1 MKRSEMINL
10 ISNYFYE
17 NGVDAEKSMDEADT
31 LLTAIELRGMVPPLR
46 KSTPDDFVNI
56 GFTQDFLEEHDFKTN
71 GWEDE
76 EDLSSTTKPE
86 VE

>member
-1 MKRSEMINL
+1 MKRSEMLDRIEFL
-10 ISNYFYE
+10 IDDLYWQRRSE
-17 NGVDAEKSMDEADT
+17 NDIAEDILTSIEA
-31 LLTAIELRGMVPPLR
+31 AGMLPPLR

-76 EDLSSTTKPE
+76 DEKK
-86 VE
+86 